1 MNVKKASQEGTP
13 FCSISE
19 AARRTGLSTYFFRQG
34 VKEGSIPYIKSGRSI
49 FVNLAKWQEQIM
61 KK

>member
-34 VKEGSIPYIKSGRSI
+34 VKDGSIPHIKSGRSI
-49 FVNLAKWQEQIM
+49 FVNLAKWNEEVM